1 MSSRAFQCRA
11 ILFDLDGVLVDSTAN
26 VERHWTEWGR
36 RHRIAP
42 EDLLPIVHGR
52 RAIDTIRVVTPWLDA
67 EREFAELVRLESED
81 TDGVTAI
88 PGASALLAQ
97 LDGARWAV
105 VTSGARPVAV
115 ARLRTA
121 GLPIPRVLVTADQ
134 VQRGKPDPEGYLT
147 GAGLLETDP
156 TQCAI
161 VEDAPAGAA
170 AARAAGA
177 QLITVASTHSL
188 DALGDAALALDTLQ
202 DLRLTVADDGTLTI
216 QSAF

>member
-1 MSSRAFQCRA
+1 MSSRAVQCHA

-81 TDGVTAI
+81 TDGVTAM

-188 DALGDAALALDTLQ
+188 AALGDAALALDTLQ
-202 DLRLTVADDGTLTI
+202 DLRLIVADDGTLTI